1 MESGEVDIKV
11 TKEDFQYYWKKV
23 RERTASLYSGL
34 HFGHYIAAAFSN
46 RLSEIHALKLLVIAK
61 TGYAPDR

>member
-23 RERTASLYSGL
+23 REKTASTYLGL
-34 HFGHYIAAAFSN
+34 HFGHYIAAAF
-46 RLSEIHALKLLVIAK
+46 
-61 TGYAPDR
+61 